1 MLSAEKLLV
10 RVAEGLSTVLEAVAA
25 LEYSKARDGM
35 LIALTLADVV
45 LGEEATVPPPPW
57 QRALQSAVAT
67 LQLLQVDIERRLST
81 SSSVKEEDTA
91 TATVTATAT
100 ARTSAEVRA
109 PPLACFADVIGQ
121 ESAKQALL
129 ENVVLPMRLTRQTRS
144 RLLCGIRSGCGS
156 VLLFGPPGVG
166 KTLLAQAAAA
176 EAGADFFSICPSDIL
191 SKYMGESEVKL
202 KRLFETARASAK
214 AVIFFDELD
223 SIALNRGSTDE
234 GAQARRLLS
243 ELLLQMSLNKQ
254 KQHDQR
260 HPGHTQGLGSRNGF
274 NLTAELDEEEEDEE
288 VDEGKGQGEDC
299 ESLVCVIAATNR
311 VSDLDDAIIRR
322 FESRVFCGLPDQR
335 TRKDMIQKS
344 LAGVTTVLDDQDFD
358 NLAALSE
365 GCSGADIEVFT
376 REAAMGPVRRLIA
389 ETGSVQLLDTI
400 ATECGPVLLS
410 DLEESL
416 LRL

>member
-1 MLSAEKLLV
+1 MVSNEKLLV
-10 RVAEGLSTVLEAVAA
+10 RVADGLEAVLEAVSRGD
-25 LEYSKARDGM
+25 YKRARDSM
-35 LIALTLADVV
+35 LSALTLADVV
-45 LGEEATVPPPPW
+45 LGEEATVPLPPW
-57 QRALQSAVAT
+57 QRALQSAVTT
-67 LQLLQVDIERRLST
+67 LQLLQVDIERRLF
-81 SSSVKEEDTA
+81 SSSSSIKEEDTSV
-91 TATVTATAT
+91 TATVTAAAT
-100 ARTSAEVRA
+100 ARTTEMHP
-109 PPLACFADVIGQ
+109 PPLVCFADVIGQ
-121 ESAKQALL
+121 ESAKQALI
-129 ENVVLPMRLTRQTRS
+129 ENVVLPMRLKKETRS
-144 RLLCGIRSGCGS
+144 RLLGGIRQGSGN
-156 VLLFGPPGVG
+156 VLLYGPPGSG

-223 SIALNRGSTDE
+223 SIALSRGSADD

-254 KQHDQR
+254 KQQDQH
-260 HPGHTQGLGSRNGF
+260 HPGHTQRFGNREGF
-274 NLTAELDEEEEDEE
+274 NMTAELDDEEDEE
-288 VDEGKGQGEDC
+288 AEEEDKGQGE

-322 FESRVFCGLPDQR
+322 FESRVFCGLPDHR
-335 TRKDMIQKS
+335 TRKEMILKALS
-344 LAGVTTVLDDQDFD
+344 SVATALDDQGLE
-358 NLAALSE
+358 NVAALSE

-389 ETGSVQLLDTI
+389 EAGSVQLLDQ

-410 DLEESL
+410 DIEESL